1 LEENKEWVFFKKN
14 LQHNARGSRIFNFK
28 NMGNQSLGRNSC
40 RFWKKIKSGSFSKK
54 TSSIKLEV
62 LVYSILKTIKIKL
75 SF

>member
-1 LEENKEWVFFKKN
+1 
-14 LQHNARGSRIFNFK
+14 
-28 NMGNQSLGRNSC
+28 MGNQSLGRNSC